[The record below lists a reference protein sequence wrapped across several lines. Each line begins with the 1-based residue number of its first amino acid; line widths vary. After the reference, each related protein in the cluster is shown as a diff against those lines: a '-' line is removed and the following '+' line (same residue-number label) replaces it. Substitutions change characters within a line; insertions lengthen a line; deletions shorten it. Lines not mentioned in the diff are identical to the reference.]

1 MRRSVD
7 DRVTLEYEVWEDP
20 GRLSPRT
27 ASFYVAAIVPIA
39 GLAADRDLAPLYPGI
54 TESEN
59 LRDWDP
65 PFPIDLS
72 RIRPVDEEY
81 WRTYRTTPKAFVPLS
96 VGQAL
101 WNSRYGRLTSVRLTP
116 PAGMSLGEAR
126 EQYAAGLRAA
136 IDPMATG
143 LAVRDVRSE
152 GLAASRGATDFG
164 AYFAYFSFFLV
175 VSAIMLAA
183 LFFKLGIEQR
193 VREVGL
199 LRAVGFTTA
208 SVGRLFAAEAL
219 VLSVAGSLL
228 GVAGALAYGQLM
240 MTGLRT
246 WWVDAVGTTALTLHV
261 SPAVARRR
269 RRRRRDRRARLHL
282 VDASC
287 ARAGIGAQPPRG
299 TTRRRSTALRGTPAR
314 ATAGSAGGR
323 DRVVGARPAL
333 TGPRG

>member
-1 MRRSVD
+1 MLNDWAARELAAKLD
-7 DRVTLEYEVWEDP
+7 DRVALEYEVWEEP

-27 ASFYVAAIVPIA
+27 ANFYVAAIVPIA
-39 GLAADRDLAPLYPGI
+39 GLAADRDLAPVYPGI
-54 TESEN
+54 TESES

-81 WRTYRTTPKAFVPLS
+81 WRTYRTTPKAFIPLS

-136 IDPMATG
+136 IDPVAAG

-152 GLAASRGATDFG
+152 GLTASRGATDFG

-208 SVGRLFAAEAL
+208 SVRPAVRGR
-219 VLSVAGSLL
+219 S
-228 GVAGALAYGQLM
+228 AGA
-240 MTGLRT
+240 
-246 WWVDAVGTTALTLHV
+246 VGRRQHPGRSRRPGVWTADDDG
-261 SPAVARRR
+261 AA
-269 RRRRRDRRARLHL
+269 HL
-282 VDASC
+282 VGRCRRHHSAHPSRLSPC
-287 ARAGIGAQPPRG
+287 RSPP
-299 TTRRRSTALRGTPAR
+299 APPA
-314 ATAGSAGGR
+314 A
-323 DRVVGARPAL
+323 
-333 TGPRG
+333 